1 LFRGEQARKGK
12 KKGKSE
18 CESEDK
24 REDKR
29 EREKGRTGLE
39 GLETAL
45 ERLDLAHLC
54 LHDSV
59 VHPETRAQHGVS
71 SERKHLLF
79 LACPCLSSSCRYA
92 VLHTPYLLHPLSTRR
107 T

>member
-1 LFRGEQARKGK
+1 MFTGEQARKGK

-18 CESEDK
+18 CERKDK

-39 GLETAL
+39 SLETAL

-54 LHDSV
+54 VHDSV
-59 VHPETRAQHGVS
+59 VHPETWAQHVG
-71 SERKHLLF
+71 
-79 LACPCLSSSCRYA
+79 
-92 VLHTPYLLHPLSTRR
+92 
-107 T
+107 